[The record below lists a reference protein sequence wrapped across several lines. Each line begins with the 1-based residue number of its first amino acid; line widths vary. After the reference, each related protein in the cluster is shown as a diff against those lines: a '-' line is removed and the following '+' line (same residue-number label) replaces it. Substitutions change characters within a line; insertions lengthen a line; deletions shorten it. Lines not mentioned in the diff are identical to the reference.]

1 MPTMGT
7 GISTSYPSQAYRPSA
22 DGTGCQI
29 VPPTL
34 TQGKKQNPPIQS
46 KGVQY
51 EASYFSSTQNTS
63 AWSGGSYTNLRCRAP
78 FRPVAG
84 LVTFECVG
92 TMRLQ
97 SEGTPNPANRH
108 PAKSTRL
115 G

>member
-1 MPTMGT
+1 MGT

-51 EASYFSSTQNTS
+51 EASYFASTHNTIACCGGFGYRPTTS
-63 AWSGGSYTNLRCRAP
+63 ADFSRNLESRDNSNVFTRWG
-78 FRPVAG
+78 FR
-84 LVTFECVG
+84 L
-92 TMRLQ
+92 
-97 SEGTPNPANRH
+97 
-108 PAKSTRL
+108 
-115 G
+115 

>member
-22 DGTGCQI
+22 DGTGSQI

-51 EASYFSSTQNTS
+51 EASYFSSTHSTIACWGGFKYSPTTS
-63 AWSGGSYTNLRCRAP
+63 VILSRNLGSRDSLN
-78 FRPVAG
+78 V
-84 LVTFECVG
+84 
-92 TMRLQ
+92 
-97 SEGTPNPANRH
+97 
-108 PAKSTRL
+108 STRWGFRL
-115 G
+115 WACQIELTVDLLTP